1 MNDIL
6 DTKIK
11 EKNKKITT
19 LKIKQKNYK
28 RMMIQVFLLIKV
40 TLAIIDNKIS

>member
-6 DTKIK
+6 DTKMK